1 MNKKTLSKLQK
12 LIDVNIPIIYID
24 DFDYA
29 RVDEMLALAFPKNAK
44 IKEWNPASTYTRFK
58 SKEPLGECVI
68 PLTDFLRET
77 VYRAEHEDSKDDYII
92 LREINEFIAD
102 PEVLSLLT
110 HISQRKLYDR
120 NYETTIIISGPDIVF
135 PPVLNPY
142 ISILSIDAPDDKEI
156 NRLINEHLEVNGND
170 PKKFSDADRASLMP
184 SLRGLS
190 LFEID
195 RVLDMALSV
204 NGSLGEED
212 KEMILEQKKAQV
224 KKSGLI
230 DLVNVKET
238 LNDIG
243 GMENLKKYLQKKSLV
258 MSHLV
263 EAHENK
269 IATPKGVFI
278 VGMPGCGKSLCA
290 KAAAAQFNAPL
301 LKLDMGSMM
310 GKYVGQSEGNLRKA
324 IHIAEAAAPCV
335 LWIDEIEKGF
345 SGVGG
350 DNDIM
355 TRMFGYFLSWMQD
368 KTSSVY
374 VIATANNADNL
385 PPELK
390 RKGRFDEIFCVNLPN
405 EAERKA
411 IFEVHL
417 KKRCQLENISN
428 LAGIVRETQGF
439 NGADIEAVVNEAME
453 ECFIDLLKKMN
464 KNVGNS
470 TKTNDKETAESVESD
485 QKDSIKVKLT
495 HTKLCEVAK
504 RTISISKS
512 CEKQIKKMEE
522 VFKESNFTNA
532 SR

>member
-1 MNKKTLSKLQK
+1 MNVKTINRLQK

-24 DFDYA
+24 DFDYV
-29 RVDEMLALAFPKNAK
+29 RVDEILTTALPPNTK
-44 IKEWNPASTYTRFK
+44 IREWNLASGNTRFN
-58 SKEPLGECVI
+58 SKEPIGDGKQSLAE
-68 PLTDFLRET
+68 FLRET
-77 VYRAEHEDSKDDYII
+77 VYRAEYEESNLDYVI
-92 LREINEFIAD
+92 LRDINSLITEPEII
-102 PEVLSLLT
+102 SLLI
-110 HISQRKLYDR
+110 HISHRKLYDR
-120 NYETTIIISGPDIVF
+120 QFETTIIVSDTDVVF

-142 ISILSIDAPDDKEI
+142 ISILDIEIPDDLEI
-156 NRLINEHLEVNGND
+156 NRLINEHLEVNGKN
-170 PKKFSDADRASLMP
+170 PVMFSDKDRESLMP

-238 LNDIG
+238 LDDIG
-243 GMENLKKYLQKKSLV
+243 GMENLKKYLRKKSQV
-258 MSHLV
+258 MTHLSD
-263 EAHENK
+263 AHENK
-269 IATPKGVFI
+269 ISTPKGVFI

-324 IHIAEAAAPCV
+324 IRIAEAAAPCV

-350 DNDIM
+350 DNDIIS
-355 TRMFGYFLSWMQD
+355 RMFGYFLSWMQD

-374 VIATANNADNL
+374 VIATANNAENL

-390 RKGRFDEIFCVNLPN
+390 RKGRFDDIFCVNLPN

-417 KKRCQLENISN
+417 KKREQLQNISD
-428 LAGIVRETQGF
+428 LSGLVSATKGF
-439 NGADIEAVVNEAME
+439 NGADIESVVNEAME
-453 ECFIDLLKKMN
+453 ECFVDLLEKDVN
-464 KNVGNS
+464 KDESKSFVSKNKIRV
-470 TKTNDKETAESVESD
+470 TLTNKLLL
-485 QKDSIKVKLT
+485 KV
-495 HTKLCEVAK
+495 AN

-512 CEKQIKKMEE
+512 CEKQIQKMEQI
-522 VFKESNFTNA
+522 FKESNFTNA
-532 SR
+532 